1 MLIYTYL
8 IILLALNNDATI
20 SCVLYANT
28 NHPELRNEF
37 PIWADRFKQ
46 ILKKWRAL
54 STEQKAPYLAKA
66 RENRSAIRMKK
77 AQHVR
82 KCIFFKY
89 FLYGAIMSLLRV
101 TLIETNKKL
110 LLQGALLSVLASCF
124 IDNFYLYKLYLPFRG
139 AILVHLFTSHNG
151 PKSRKIGSKT
161 TILAIIHYQELRNQI
176 IF

>member
-1 MLIYTYL
+1 M
-8 IILLALNNDATI
+8 NNDATI

-77 AQHVR
+77 AQQVR
-82 KCIFFKY
+82 QIIFIINLSHILAF
-89 FLYGAIMSLLRV
+89 SLLRV
-101 TLIETNKKL
+101 TIMMNI
-110 LLQGALLSVLASCF
+110 F
-124 IDNFYLYKLYLPFRG
+124 
-139 AILVHLFTSHNG
+139 
-151 PKSRKIGSKT
+151 KT
-161 TILAIIHYQELRNQI
+161 TTIKRFNLEVESDNQNTK
-176 IF
+176 F